1 MSSPSFFSIG
11 IIDINP
17 EFNLFLSNVPMAN
30 LSCAFFI
37 CWQEYSTEG
46 IPLTTA
52 YLSDESVRDEE
63 TTTGV
68 EFREGSLTPLGG
80 FIPAILQSPLVI
92 RNIQNDPRIGGLKL
106 VVYEWVWFIKQ
117 NPGYIERPFFSVSTE
132 TVHSY
137 IRNQLTLQGVLDQNG
152 SFAAQCFTYPEPCN
166 PAGTRTAYHLTRSA
180 LGKKC

>member
-1 MSSPSFFSIG
+1 MARSLVMTSTSSQHKPAGMSSPSFFSIG

-46 IPLTTA
+46 IPL
-52 YLSDESVRDEE
+52 DEE

-80 FIPAILQSPLVI
+80 FIPAILQNPLVI

-106 VVYEWVWFIKQ
+106 VWFIKQ
-117 NPGYIERPFFSVSTE
+117 NPEYIERPFFS
-132 TVHSY
+132 
-137 IRNQLTLQGVLDQNG
+137 GVLDQNG
-152 SFAAQCFTYPEPCN
+152 SFAAQCFTYLEPCN
-166 PAGTRTAYHLTRSA
+166 PAGT
-180 LGKKC
+180 